1 VSVEHPGVSG
11 EADRPRCSAKGC
23 RAPATEDLQWRN
35 PKLHDVARVKHWMA
49 CAQHADGLS
58 DFLAARD
65 FLLAR
70 SPAGR

>member
-1 VSVEHPGVSG
+1 VSVEHPGVRG

-35 PKLHDVARVKHWMA
+35 PKLHDAARVKHWMA

-70 SPAGR
+70 SPAAR